1 MTELHF
7 AIAATGISVT
17 LVLAA
22 IGFAYKY
29 GKWQGE
35 VNTDRTNFKDF
46 ILEVR
51 TDIKKILQRLP
62 PPTTA
67 SSSPIRLTELGAQI
81 SEKLDAK
88 AWAKA
93 EAEKLF
99 EQTEGADALGV
110 QETAFGHAQNFTP
123 PEGLLGKMRDSA
135 FERGVD
141 LDGVRDVLGVEL
153 RDVLLERRG
162 IHLSSLDEK
171 SN

>member
-1 MTELHF
+1 MTALQ
-7 AIAATGISVT
+7 IAYLSIGVSVT

-22 IGFAYKY
+22 IGFAHRY

-35 VNTDRTNFKDF
+35 VNTDRTSLKDF
-46 ILEVR
+46 MLEVR
-51 TDIKKILQRLP
+51 ADIKKILERLP

-67 SSSPIRLTELGAQI
+67 SSSPIRLTELGTQI

-88 AWAKA
+88 SWAKI
-93 EAEKLF
+93 EAEKLAGK
-99 EQTEGADALGV
+99 TEGADALGI
-110 QETAFGHAQNFTP
+110 QETAFSHAQNFDP
-123 PEGLLGKMRDSA
+123 PDELKGKMRDSA

-153 RDVLLERRG
+153 RDVLLDHHG